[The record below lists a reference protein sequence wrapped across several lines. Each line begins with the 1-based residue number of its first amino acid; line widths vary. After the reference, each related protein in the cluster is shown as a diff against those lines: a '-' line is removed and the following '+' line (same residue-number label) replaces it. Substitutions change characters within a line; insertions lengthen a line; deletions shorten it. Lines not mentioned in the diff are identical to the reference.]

1 MMTQPMES
9 QGGLAEVQA
18 DSYLL
23 RAHGRLISKS
33 NSADTLWGGAGL
45 RQRAER
51 QGATLHLCDSSA
63 NFLEATALIK
73 DF

>member
-9 QGGLAEVQA
+9 KGGLAEVQA

-23 RAHGRLISKS
+23 RAPGRLISKS
-33 NSADTLWGGAGL
+33 NSADTLWGEAGL

-51 QGATLHLCDSSA
+51 QGVTLHPCNSRA
-63 NFLEATALIK
+63 NFLEAAALIK